1 MYFPR
6 EVWAGSPHMNAR
18 QPKRFVVHD
27 KEEFL
32 DYIKIYNGK
41 MNVYTSVYNYDEFS
55 DSRGL
60 EHSVIIDRI
69 FLDIDAH
76 GNDSLEEAYEDLK
89 TLHAWLIKRN
99 LKHRMAFSG
108 RGFYIFVYG
117 KRTSDLRRVKAF
129 FNICHDIIKKSPLL
143 DHRVINTTRLRR
155 VQNTYHMGAK
165 RFSIPLRQSDLKH
178 DLNFILEL
186 SKKQRSGANEYYGEQ
201 LLEWPQVK
209 EIEAAGIEIESV
221 DSPATLPVIP
231 CLASANLV
239 QNPLHEARY
248 LLVQWY
254 NEIISDMVLIE
265 RGIEGSPRELQ
276 GEVLGDISNIICAEV
291 EQIASK
297 EDVWIDYNP
306 ATTRKFV
313 NYVVYKRFMSASCA
327 TLIDKGMCVGKCW
340 RYGDDN

>member
-6 EVWAGSPHMNAR
+6 EMWAGSPFTNAR
-18 QPKRFVVHD
+18 QPKREVVHD

-32 DYIKIYNGK
+32 EFIGDYNGK

-55 DSRGL
+55 SSRGL

-76 GNDSLEEAYEDLK
+76 GNDSLEEAYENLK
-89 TLHAWLIKRN
+89 TLHTWLESRD

-129 FNICHDIIKKSPLL
+129 FNICHDVIKKSPLL

-155 VQNTYHMGAK
+155 VQNTYHLGAK
-165 RFSIPLRQSDLKH
+165 RFSIPLRKSDLEN
-178 DLNFILEL
+178 DLGFILNL
-186 SKKQRSGANEYYGEQ
+186 SKKPRGGKNEYYGKE
-201 LLEWPQVK
+201 LLVWPQVK
-209 EIEAAGIEIESV
+209 EIESVGIEIQGVER
-221 DSPATLPVIP
+221 PATLPVIP

-265 RGIEGSPRELQ
+265 QGVEGNPRDLQ
-276 GEVLGDISNIICAEV
+276 GEVLTDIKNIICAEI
-291 EQIASK
+291 EQIANK
-297 EDVWIDYNP
+297 EDVWIDYSP

-313 NYVVYKRFMSASCA
+313 NYVVDKRFMSASCA

-340 RYGDDN
+340 RYGE

>member
-6 EVWAGSPHMNAR
+6 EMWAGSPFMNAR
-18 QPKRFVVHD
+18 QPKREVVENEEQFLEFVND
-27 KEEFL
+27 
-32 DYIKIYNGK
+32 YNGK

-55 DSRGL
+55 VNRGL
-60 EHSVIIDRI
+60 EHSVAIDRI

-76 GNDSLEEAYEDLK
+76 GNDSLEEAYENLKDL
-89 TLHAWLIKRN
+89 HSWLINRN

-129 FNICHDIIKKSPLL
+129 FNICHDVINRSRLL

-165 RFSIPLRQSDLKH
+165 RFSIPLKQSDLKH
-178 DLNFILEL
+178 DLGFILDM
-186 SKKQRSGANEYYGEQ
+186 SKKQRKGKNSYYGEH
-201 LLEWPQVK
+201 LLDWPEVK
-209 EIEAAGIEIESV
+209 EIESAGIEIEGV
-221 DSPATLPVIP
+221 ESPATLPVIP

-265 RGIEGSPRELQ
+265 RGIEGNPRDLQ
-276 GEVLGDISNIICAEV
+276 GEVLTDIKNIICAEI
-291 EQIASK
+291 EQIASDD
-297 EDVWIDYNP
+297 DVWIDYNP
-306 ATTRKFV
+306 TTTRKFV
-313 NYVVYKRFMSASCA
+313 NYVVNKRFMSASCA